1 MNLYVG
7 NLSFQTRE
15 EDLRELFAEYGEVT
29 SVKVITDQATGKS
42 KGFAF
47 IEMANKEEAMNA
59 IRELN
64 NKEVGGRNLKV
75 NEARKR
81 EDSGP
86 RGGGGGGYK
95 RNPRY

>member
-15 EDLRELFAEYGEVT
+15 EDLRSLFEQYGEVT
-29 SVKVITDQATGKS
+29 SVKIITDRATGKS

-47 IEMANKEEAMNA
+47 VEMADKEASMNA

-64 NKEVGGRNLKV
+64 GKEIGGRGLKV
-75 NEARKR
+75 NEARER

-86 RGGGGGGYK
+86 RGGGGGGFR